1 MFAIAFDLDVA
12 AANRH
17 HPGRNQRAYTDI
29 RNILIAHGFE
39 RIQGS
44 TYAAA
49 HEDQT
54 KLYLALAMLH
64 KLEWLGPCLKNLRVF
79 RMEAGADFTKIM
91 QSPR

>member
-17 HPGRNQRAYTDI
+17 HRGRNQGAYADI
-29 RNILIAHGFE
+29 RKALVAQGFE

-44 TYAAA
+44 TYAAQ

-54 KLYLALAMLH
+54 KLYLALTALH
-64 KLEWLGPCLKNLRVF
+64 KLDWLGPCLKNLRVF

-91 QSPR
+91 TSPR